1 MADGARSALFAR
13 KQAGGTFIY
22 TDETATT
29 GNIFFVDS
37 GAAAAADSVGA
48 GRNPDAPFAT
58 IDFAIGQCV
67 ANNGDR
73 IIVMPGHAEAVI
85 AAGGLDIDVAGI
97 AIIGIGVGNS
107 RPTVTLGTAAS
118 ADVDIDA
125 TDILIKNIRFV
136 SDINDL
142 ARMIDANS
150 ARLTMEDCEFV
161 TSSAKEC
168 FCFID
173 IATTVDDFIFRRC
186 SFFQP
191 TNPEGTDN
199 GDSTGCFYYEDS
211 ENILI
216 DDCRFHG
223 FFETSI
229 FHNKTT
235 LAKEVWVR
243 KCFGSQLDTTAV
255 ICNIVS
261 GGTGGHVDCA
271 WLVSTGADITTEALF
286 AVIGATSPFGFH
298 NTTFMNDNAGG
309 ENLALPVL
317 IATT

>member
-1 MADGARSALFAR
+1 MGKDMQEAIEAVRGSF
-13 KQAGGTFIY
+13 
-22 TDETATT
+22 ATT

-37 GAAAAADSVGA
+37 GSGSATNSSDA
-48 GRNPDAPFAT
+48 GRSPDQPFAT
-58 IDFAIGQCV
+58 IDFAIGQCTDS
-67 ANNGDR
+67 NGDV
-73 IIVMPGHAEAVI
+73 IYAMPGHAEAVI
-85 AAGGLDIDVAGI
+85 AAGGLDVDKIGI
-97 AIIGIGVGNS
+97 SIIGLGVGNN
-107 RPTVTLGTAAS
+107 RPTVTLGTATT

-186 SFFQP
+186 SFYQP
-191 TNPEGTDN
+191 TDPAGTNDA
-199 GDSTGCFYYEDS
+199 DSTGCFYMEDS

-216 DDCRFHG
+216 EKCRFHG

-229 FHNKTT
+229 FHNKSTAAT
-235 LAKEVWVR
+235 NLWVMD
-243 KCFGSQLDTTAV
+243 CFGTLEDSNGTMHIADLLAAT
-255 ICNIVS
+255 
-261 GGTGGHVDCA
+261 TGGHVRCS
-271 WLVSTGADITTEALF
+271 WLMPLVIAAVETTYLTIA
-286 AVIGATSPFGFH
+286 AGTPYGFFDT
-298 NTTFMNDNAGG
+298 NFMNDGTDGGNA
-309 ENLALPVL
+309 AIPTVT
-317 IATT
+317 AVTS